1 MGFVFTIEKQR
12 YGERLTREEIRA
24 FVKGAVDGSIP
35 DYQIAAMCMAITL
48 NGMHGD
54 DTRELIAAMLEGG
67 GRYDIGDAVPG
78 AVEQHTTG
86 GVGDGIDLTLLPLLA
101 TVGVPMT
108 KLTAPAIGVSSGI
121 IDKVGSIP
129 GMTTALDRDRFV
141 AVARKVGC
149 ALANH
154 GPDLVPADARLY
166 AIRDVTGTI
175 DSITL
180 IAGSI
185 LSKKLATGAPNIH
198 ISVKWGRAGLL
209 KSREDGAR
217 LARLMAEVATA
228 MGRRITVPLIAYDGA
243 LGRALG
249 PALEIRQAVELTRG
263 GGPSDIRGQIVSMGA
278 QILHL
283 VGRETDVAAG
293 RSFLEKTL
301 DSGQVH
307 RTFCDWIEA
316 QGGDRRSVEDPERL
330 PAAPVR
336 LDAPSPADGSV
347 IDLDARLAGQLSISL
362 GGGRLRKDDKL
373 DHRVGLVLHRKN
385 GERVVRG
392 EPLFTVHAATPEA
405 AEDAR
410 HRLAATY
417 RIGEG
422 PARSAL
428 IEEEVY
434 GVGQSITRQASE
446 NGGGH

>member
-1 MGFVFTIEKQR
+1 MSFVFTIEKQR
-12 YGERLTREEIRA
+12 YGERLTPAEIRA
-24 FVKGAVDGSIP
+24 FINGAVDGTIP

-48 NGMHGD
+48 QGMHDD

-67 GRYDIGDAVPG
+67 GRYDIGADIPDAI
-78 AVEQHTTG
+78 EQHTTG

-101 TVGVPMT
+101 TVGLHPT
-108 KLTAPAIGVSSGI
+108 KVTAPAIGISSGI
-121 IDKVGSIP
+121 IDKVDAIP
-129 GMTTALDRDRFV
+129 GMNTMLDRAQFV
-141 AVARKVGC
+141 AIARKVGC

-166 AIRDVTGTI
+166 AVRDVTGTI

-217 LARLMAEVATA
+217 LARLMADVATA

-249 PALEIRQAVELTRG
+249 LALEIRQAVELTQGRG
-263 GGPSDIRGQIVSMGA
+263 PADLRGQIVSMGA

-283 VGRETDVAAG
+283 VGREKNIADG
-293 RSFLEKTL
+293 RRLLEMTL
-301 DSGQVH
+301 DSGRVH
-307 RTFCDWIEA
+307 KTFCDWIEA

-330 PAAPVR
+330 PSAPVQ
-336 LDAPSPADGSV
+336 LDAPSPDDGTV
-347 IDLDARLAGQLSISL
+347 LDLDARLAGQLSISL
-362 GGGRLRKDDKL
+362 GGGRLKKGDPL
-373 DHRVGLVLHRKN
+373 DHRVGLMLHRKN

-392 EPLFTVHAATPEA
+392 EPLFTVHAATPDA

-410 HRLAATY
+410 RRLAATY
-417 RIGEG
+417 RIGAG
-422 PARSAL
+422 PARPAL
-428 IEEEVY
+428 VEEEIY
-434 GVGQSITRQASE
+434 GVGRSAAAT
-446 NGGGH
+446 GH

>member
-1 MGFVFTIEKQR
+1 MSFVFTIEKQR
-12 YGERLTREEIRA
+12 YGERLSREEIRG
-24 FVKGAVDGSIP
+24 FIDGAVDGTIP

-48 NGMHGD
+48 QGMHD
-54 DTRELIAAMLEGG
+54 EDTRELIQAMLEGG
-67 GRYDIGDAVPG
+67 GRYDIGTDIPDAI
-78 AVEQHTTG
+78 EQHTTG

-101 TVGVPMT
+101 TVGLHPT
-108 KLTAPAIGVSSGI
+108 KVTAPAIGISSGI
-121 IDKVGSIP
+121 IDKVDAIP
-129 GMTTALDRDRFV
+129 GMNTMLDRAQFLG
-141 AVARKVGC
+141 VARKVGC

-166 AIRDVTGTI
+166 AVRDVTGTI

-209 KSREDGAR
+209 KSRDDGAA
-217 LARLMAEVATA
+217 LARLMADVATL
-228 MGRRITVPLIAYDGA
+228 MGRRITVPLIAYEGA

-249 PALEIRQAVELTRG
+249 LALEIRQAVELTRG
-263 GGPSDIRGQIVSMGA
+263 GGPADLRGQIVSMGA

-283 VGRETDVAAG
+283 VGRVTSFADG
-293 RSFLEKTL
+293 RRLLEATL
-301 DSGQVH
+301 ESGRVH
-307 RTFCDWIEA
+307 KTFCDWIEA
-316 QGGDRRSVEDPERL
+316 QGGQRLYVEEPERL
-330 PAAPVR
+330 PSAPVQ
-336 LDAPSPADGSV
+336 LAAPSPADGTV
-347 IDLDARLAGQLSISL
+347 MDLDARLAGQLSISL
-362 GGGRLRKDDKL
+362 GGGRLKKGDPL

-410 HRLAATY
+410 RRLAATY

-422 PARSAL
+422 AVVPAL

-434 GVGQSITRQASE
+434 GVGRSAAAT
-446 NGGGH
+446 GH